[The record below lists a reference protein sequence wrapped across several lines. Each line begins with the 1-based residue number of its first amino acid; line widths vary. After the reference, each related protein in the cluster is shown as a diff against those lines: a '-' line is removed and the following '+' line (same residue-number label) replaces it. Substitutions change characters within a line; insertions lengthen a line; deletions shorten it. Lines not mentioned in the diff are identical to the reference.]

1 VVNDKEKKKAFFTS
15 LGSPKARF
23 RGAGGG
29 AGGACGKL
37 EVTVKR

>member
-1 VVNDKEKKKAFFTS
+1 MRVVNDKKKKKAFFTG

-23 RGAGGG
+23 RGSGRGGL
-29 AGGACGKL
+29 GKL